1 MYFPYFRG
9 RQYDLLALKE
19 LVQMKLISSNVV
31 PVIEPVKIIPTLK
44 STLKAFEDANLPV
57 ALILNP
63 DVGDL
68 KCQNI
73 IPCLTSNV
81 IPAILLNKID
91 DTVKSTISS
100 EQFSNNLLTVL
111 NNRDNIDTFNEVFL
125 DVTPKYIMHP
135 DERSLRRTAFNK
147 KANTIIFED
156 RFNKQTKNSDYQNK
170 SDEFFSDDHLYYQD
184 ERYFGFGDYSII
196 GEIYSEGGFAPY
208 AVAIHIV
215 YFDNDKTLRVHHF
228 VSNSNDD
235 TKNVA
240 KKFYEA
246 LQKLIDWCKNEYNGK
261 ETHALKTF
269 IDYANSGY
277 YPGLPTIK
285 KLSIM
290 HHLEIVSDFLG
301 EGE

>member
-19 LVQMKLISSNVV
+19 LVLMKLISSNVV
-31 PVIEPVKIIPTLK
+31 PVIEPVKISPTLK
-44 STLKAFEDANLPV
+44 STLKAFEDVKSPV

-73 IPCLTSNV
+73 IPCLTSYV
-81 IPAILLNKID
+81 IPAILLNKIE
-91 DTVKSTISS
+91 DTVKNTISL
-100 EQFSNNLLTVL
+100 EQFSNSLLTVL
-111 NNRDNIDTFNEVFL
+111 NNHDNVDAFNDVFS

-135 DERSLRRTAFNK
+135 DERSLRRAVRSK
-147 KANTIIFED
+147 KASTIIFED
-156 RFNKQTKNSDYQNK
+156 KFNKQSKNVEYIK
-170 SDEFFSDDHLYYQD
+170 APDEFFSDDHLYYK
-184 ERYFGFGDYSII
+184 EENYVGFGDYSII
-196 GEIYSEGGFAPY
+196 GETYFEGGFKPY

-215 YFDNDKTLRVHHF
+215 YLDKDRTLRVRHF
-228 VSNSNDD
+228 VSNSNNDSD
-235 TKNVA
+235 NVA
-240 KKFYEA
+240 GKFYEA
-246 LQKLIDWCKNEYNGK
+246 LQKLVDWHKNEYNGK
-261 ETHALKTF
+261 ETYALKTF